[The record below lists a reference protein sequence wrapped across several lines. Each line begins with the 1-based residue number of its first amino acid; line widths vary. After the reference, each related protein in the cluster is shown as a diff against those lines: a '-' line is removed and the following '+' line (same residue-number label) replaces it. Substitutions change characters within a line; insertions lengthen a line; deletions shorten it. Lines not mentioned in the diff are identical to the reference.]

1 MITLEQVKLL
11 ETKVSKAIDTIQH
24 LTEENRL
31 LREKLE
37 GYQNRINELEVF
49 IQRFKDDQNKI
60 EAGII
65 SALDRL
71 NKFEDILELELQVK
85 QNNDSSKNPSVSPVV
100 GSAVSNQ
107 PSSNSSSPEHITVQ
121 NTALDPNSD
130 EAILAILEQEEK
142 ARQNTAAP
150 HSISGNYNSTA
161 GIVTNQTAS
170 GAELDIF

>member
-24 LTEENRL
+24 LTEENKL

-37 GYQNRINELEVF
+37 GYQNRIHELEVL
-49 IQRFKDDQNKI
+49 IQRFKDDQGKI
-60 EAGII
+60 EAGIV

-71 NKFEDILELELQVK
+71 NKFEDILEFEIGVK
-85 QNNDSSKNPSVSPVV
+85 PSLDTVIHTQAVTPEPV
-100 GSAVSNQ
+100 Q
-107 PSSNSSSPEHITVQ
+107 PINTSIPPVQ
-121 NTALDPNSD
+121 NETVDPDSD

-142 ARQNTAAP
+142 ARQNTIAEHTEPEIKPA
-150 HSISGNYNSTA
+150 S
-161 GIVTNQTAS
+161 S

>member
-37 GYQNRINELEVF
+37 GYQSRIHELEVL
-49 IQRFKDDQNKI
+49 IQRFKDDQGKI
-60 EAGII
+60 EAGIV

-71 NKFEDILELELQVK
+71 NKFEDILEFEIGAK
-85 QNNDSSKNPSVSPVV
+85 
-100 GSAVSNQ
+100 
-107 PSSNSSSPEHITVQ
+107 PSSDTVIHTQAVTPEPVQPINTSIPPVQ
-121 NTALDPNSD
+121 NETVDPDSD

-142 ARQNTAAP
+142 ARQNTIAEHTEPEIKSA
-150 HSISGNYNSTA
+150 S
-161 GIVTNQTAS
+161 S